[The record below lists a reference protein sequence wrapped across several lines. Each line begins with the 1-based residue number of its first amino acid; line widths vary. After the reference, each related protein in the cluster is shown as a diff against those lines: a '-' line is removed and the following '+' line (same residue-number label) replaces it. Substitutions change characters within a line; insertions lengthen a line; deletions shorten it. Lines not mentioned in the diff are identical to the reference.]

1 MHTSDETIY
10 DLAVTVV
17 EKLSAANKTISFAE
31 SCTGGLVAAKL
42 VDVPSASSVFNASV
56 VTYANEA
63 KVDYLGVLESTI
75 EEFGVVS
82 EPVAGQMAAGVAKRN
97 HAQVGVGVSGIAGPT
112 GGSSEKPVGMVCFGF
127 YFDGDIWTATQYFG
141 DIGRNEVRRKSVEFV
156 YRVLAE
162 KLYEQGDAITGKFEK
177 CSEGKRG
184 SMKMFNGK
192 EYVEKQS
199 HDYTELRE
207 IISILR
213 SPEGCP
219 WDREQTPES
228 LKKCL
233 TDEVDEVLQAIDN
246 RDPENLCE
254 ELGDVLLQLLL
265 IAEIAKEREWFS
277 FDDVIQGISDKM
289 IRRHPHVFGEL
300 EGIQTADD
308 TLDLWKKVKDQE
320 KKDRQ

>member
-1 MHTSDETIY
+1 
-10 DLAVTVV
+10 
-17 EKLSAANKTISFAE
+17 
-31 SCTGGLVAAKL
+31 
-42 VDVPSASSVFNASV
+42 
-56 VTYANEA
+56 
-63 KVDYLGVLESTI
+63 
-75 EEFGVVS
+75 
-82 EPVAGQMAAGVAKRN
+82 
-97 HAQVGVGVSGIAGPT
+97 
-112 GGSSEKPVGMVCFGF
+112 
-127 YFDGDIWTATQYFG
+127 
-141 DIGRNEVRRKSVEFV
+141 
-156 YRVLAE
+156 
-162 KLYEQGDAITGKFEK
+162 
-177 CSEGKRG
+177 
-184 SMKMFNGK
+184 MFNGK

-246 RDPENLCE
+246 RDTENLCE

>member
-1 MHTSDETIY
+1 
-10 DLAVTVV
+10 
-17 EKLSAANKTISFAE
+17 
-31 SCTGGLVAAKL
+31 
-42 VDVPSASSVFNASV
+42 
-56 VTYANEA
+56 
-63 KVDYLGVLESTI
+63 
-75 EEFGVVS
+75 
-82 EPVAGQMAAGVAKRN
+82 
-97 HAQVGVGVSGIAGPT
+97 
-112 GGSSEKPVGMVCFGF
+112 
-127 YFDGDIWTATQYFG
+127 
-141 DIGRNEVRRKSVEFV
+141 
-156 YRVLAE
+156 
-162 KLYEQGDAITGKFEK
+162 
-177 CSEGKRG
+177 
-184 SMKMFNGK
+184 MFNGK

-300 EGIQTADD
+300 EGSQTADD

>member
-1 MHTSDETIY
+1 
-10 DLAVTVV
+10 
-17 EKLSAANKTISFAE
+17 
-31 SCTGGLVAAKL
+31 
-42 VDVPSASSVFNASV
+42 
-56 VTYANEA
+56 
-63 KVDYLGVLESTI
+63 
-75 EEFGVVS
+75 
-82 EPVAGQMAAGVAKRN
+82 
-97 HAQVGVGVSGIAGPT
+97 
-112 GGSSEKPVGMVCFGF
+112 
-127 YFDGDIWTATQYFG
+127 
-141 DIGRNEVRRKSVEFV
+141 
-156 YRVLAE
+156 
-162 KLYEQGDAITGKFEK
+162 
-177 CSEGKRG
+177 
-184 SMKMFNGK
+184 MFNGK

-233 TDEVDEVLQAIDN
+233 TDEVLQAIDN

>member
-1 MHTSDETIY
+1 
-10 DLAVTVV
+10 
-17 EKLSAANKTISFAE
+17 
-31 SCTGGLVAAKL
+31 
-42 VDVPSASSVFNASV
+42 
-56 VTYANEA
+56 
-63 KVDYLGVLESTI
+63 
-75 EEFGVVS
+75 
-82 EPVAGQMAAGVAKRN
+82 
-97 HAQVGVGVSGIAGPT
+97 
-112 GGSSEKPVGMVCFGF
+112 
-127 YFDGDIWTATQYFG
+127 
-141 DIGRNEVRRKSVEFV
+141 
-156 YRVLAE
+156 
-162 KLYEQGDAITGKFEK
+162 
-177 CSEGKRG
+177 
-184 SMKMFNGK
+184 MFNGK

-254 ELGDVLLQLLL
+254 ELGDVLLQILL

-289 IRRHPHVFGEL
+289 IRRDHHVFGEL

>member
-1 MHTSDETIY
+1 MKKGI
-10 DLAVTVV
+10 LTVV
-17 EKLSAANKTISFAE
+17 SGFSGAGKGTIIKELRKKYNYQLSISA
-31 SCTGGLVAAKL
+31 TTRQPRKGD
-42 VDVPSASSVFNASV
+42 VDG
-56 VTYANEA
+56 
-63 KVDYLGVLESTI
+63 VDYFFKTRDE
-75 EEFGVVS
+75 
-82 EPVAGQMAAGVAKRN
+82 
-97 HAQVGVGVSGIAGPT
+97 
-112 GGSSEKPVGMVCFGF
+112 
-127 YFDGDIWTATQYFG
+127 
-141 DIGRNEVRRKSVEFV
+141 
-156 YRVLAE
+156 
-162 KLYEQGDAITGKFEK
+162 FEK
-177 CSEGKRG
+177 MIENNELIEWAEYVGNYYG
-184 SMKMFNGK
+184 TPK